1 MYNRLWNRWSTTQH
15 YPRFRKRDKIA
26 FEGQKMVKR
35 VQAAGSYI
43 RGGQG
48 RKRKAIAK
56 FAKRLM
62 GQDASPEIIGQNF
75 KLDLPLEYLEE
86 DTFDMGAGKMPQQ
99 LRWVIFLRE
108 IKIFDT
114 SQKIFAVR
122 FVLQNMRVFGHFEHP
137 IFLELVKQIEYLTV
151 STNQHLFKVGDPV
164 QYSTVQYSTV
174 QYSTVQYSIV
184 QHLFKVGD
192 PDENI
197 FIVQSGLVNVYASD
211 PAEGGA
217 SSATTLKHVHP
228 GDSIMSLLSFLD
240 HLAGYNKPYETVSA
254 RALEDSK
261 IIRLPYSA
269 FKVAFEKYPDC
280 YLRVVQVN
288 SQSIPKPDW
297 FIS

>member
-1 MYNRLWNRWSTTQH
+1 MEEGSEEEAGAGGAVRRWLNNMMEAFFIEVDKVKFYLPDKLLYKINNPDAEFIIQISVAVGVIVMIASFIAWKMGKKVKEKIPENIKKKVIAAKEFVVPPSG
-15 YPRFRKRDKIA
+15 PRFRKRDKIA
-26 FEGQKMVKR
+26 FVGQKMVKR

-86 DTFDMGAGKMPQQ
+86 DTFDLGAGKMPQQ
-99 LRWVIFLRE
+99 L
-108 IKIFDT
+108 
-114 SQKIFAVR
+114 R

-151 STNQHLFKVGDPV
+151 STN
-164 QYSTVQYSTV
+164 
-174 QYSTVQYSIV
+174 

-240 HLAGYNKPYETVSA
+240 HLAGYNKPY
-254 RALEDSK
+254 
-261 IIRLPYSA
+261 
-269 FKVAFEKYPDC
+269 KVTCKYF
-280 YLRVVQVN
+280 
-288 SQSIPKPDW
+288 SS
-297 FIS
+297 FI